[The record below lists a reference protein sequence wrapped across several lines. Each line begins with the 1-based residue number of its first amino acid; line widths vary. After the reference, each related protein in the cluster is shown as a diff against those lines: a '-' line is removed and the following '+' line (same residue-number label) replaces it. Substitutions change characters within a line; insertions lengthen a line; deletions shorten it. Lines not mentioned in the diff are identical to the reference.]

1 MVLSLHDILARNVKK
16 MVRSLGGQEKCNIH
30 PLIMNEVE
38 HSVIKLVLQETNYNY
53 LRASKVL
60 GISRSTL
67 YRRIKF
73 LGIKE
78 DKEIISSGGEKEVS
92 L

>member
-1 MVLSLHDILARNVKK
+1 MSLHDILTHQVKK
-16 MVRSLGGQEKCNIH
+16 MVHSLGGQEKCNIY

-38 HSVIKLVLQETNYNY
+38 HSLIKLVLQETKFNY

-73 LGIKE
+73 LGITE
-78 DKEIISSGGEKEVS
+78 DKPIISSGGEKETS